1 VEPDGCPRSCGLF
14 GIRLNTELNNSISYP
29 VAMYIVILYTCPLR
43 KSHSDS
49 DDQMS
54 VSEVEE
60 VQWRTLELMILTW
73 SVSGL
78 QKKLDLRAARC
89 SAAIF
94 TQSWMRKVLLTGLKF
109 ELVRKTLINYQL
121 SSLTAGVD

>member
-1 VEPDGCPRSCGLF
+1 MSA
-14 GIRLNTELNNSISYP
+14 SQ
-29 VAMYIVILYTCPLR
+29 
-43 KSHSDS
+43 SHSDS

-60 VQWRTLELMILTW
+60 VHVEDAGVDDPSTW

-78 QKKLDLRAARC
+78 QEKLDLRAARC

-94 TQSWMRKVLLTGLKF
+94 HPELDEKVLLTGLKF